1 MPNDR
6 DSRTIRERLAD
17 IEGHLEEV
25 ANERKEMQKG
35 IEDLQTTVERVE
47 ETVDRIEKL
56 LDDEI
61 LRSIRGT
68 GNSLDIRGKL
78 DELLRKIG

>member
-1 MPNDR
+1 MADG
-6 DSRTIRERLAD
+6 DTRTIRERLAD
-17 IEGHLEEV
+17 IEGHLEED
-25 ANERKEMQKG
+25 ANERKEMQKD
-35 IEDLQTTVERVE
+35 IEDLQTAVGRVE
-47 ETVDRIEKL
+47 ETVDRIERL

-61 LRSIRGT
+61 LRPLRGG